1 MYNLNI
7 YTVQLTVCEFF
18 LFSAPRLY
26 NNINCSPNTKYKE
39 LMFVLDFKLNN
50 HEINVHCNS

>member
-1 MYNLNI
+1 MYNLNT

-26 NNINCSPNTKYKE
+26 NNINCSPNTKQKE
-39 LMFVLDFKLNN
+39 LMYVLDFKLNN
-50 HEINVHCNS
+50 HEINVY